1 MSKYYKVTTDFRQ
14 FCKSLSERR
23 LAAGV
28 SQADVAGAI
37 GTDQATISRIE
48 RVAFGDV
55 LHDSVYSVVSAY
67 ANAYSLVTPVLEE
80 GAKAARLSPVRAA
93 RVSRQVSRS
102 ARPADMKH
110 DATATILRLVAD
122 GTIPPEVAGIVI
134 KALAS

>member
-1 MSKYYKVTTDFRQ
+1 MSKYYKVTDDFRQ
-14 FCKSLSERR
+14 FCKGLSERR

-37 GTDQATISRIE
+37 GTDQATVSRIE

-55 LHDSVYSVVSAY
+55 LHDSVYGVVSAY
-67 ANAYSLVTPVLEE
+67 ANAYSMKTPVLEE
-80 GAKAARLSPVRAA
+80 GAKAARSPSVRVT
-93 RVSRQVSRS
+93 RVTRQVSRS
-102 ARPADMKH
+102 TRPVDMKH